1 MGSSSNSTF
10 SHDPAAFQSR
20 SRRHPTH
27 HEKSNN
33 TSFDVNISLQTTNS
47 ASALMRMQY
56 HTHPTQQQPALLRS
70 RPPLPRS
77 GRAAEYSTWAPTTVA
92 AAATHLPARTSSPQE
107 RSLGTTTTTTAA
119 GLSAPKFRTTTTAMA
134 PPRPNFVS
142 GNEYML
148 SIFDYNHDIDGEI
161 SNINFD

>member
-56 HTHPTQQQPALLRS
+56 HTHPTQKQPALRS
-70 RPPLPRS
+70 RPPSPRS
-77 GRAAEYSTWAPTTVA
+77 GRAAEYSTPAPTTVA
-92 AAATHLPARTSSPQE
+92 AAATHLPALKSSPKE
-107 RSLGTTTTTTAA
+107 RSLRTTTTTAA
-119 GLSAPKFRTTTTAMA
+119 GPSAPKFRTTTTTTAVA

-148 SIFDYNHDIDGEI
+148 SIFD
-161 SNINFD
+161 